1 MIAGHRVLVSY
12 ERQFTTSY
20 GCGET
25 GHFNKVYHKRR
36 RVGVETT
43 KEPTVSWAEIAV
55 SGNSSPNSVGGVM
68 EKEFPLR
75 VHL

>member
-1 MIAGHRVLVSY
+1 MKDSSRPPMAAVKRDISTR
-12 ERQFTTSY
+12 FTTR
-20 GCGET
+20 GEDC
-25 GHFNKVYHKRR
+25 
-36 RVGVETT
+36 GVETT